1 MVLSEVW
8 QSTKPLKMITFQG
21 IVATMFSEIDVVIY
35 QVVADWK
42 ERTGLKLRHLA
53 GELGINPHSLRRKV
67 NRDKISHCPARFT
80 VAERARLYAIT
91 GDERLAP
98 FLPREAVNDFALAEA
113 A

>member
-1 MVLSEVW
+1 
-8 QSTKPLKMITFQG
+8 
-21 IVATMFSEIDVVIY
+21 MFSEIDVVIY

-53 GELGINPHSLRRKV
+53 DELGINPNSLRRKI
-67 NRDKISHCPARFT
+67 NRDKVSHCPARFS
-80 VAERARLYAIT
+80 VAERARLYELT

-98 FLPREAVNDFALAEA
+98 FLPREAANDYALAEA